1 MQYETWAELQRA
13 AERLSPER
21 MKAAVAIVECLAYL
35 GVNAMELL
43 VDQAQGLRIGAEQY
57 GDFDDKPRNMAT
69 EAKSEATDGCNYS
82 RRKIVALRREINEW
96 IRLNETFARAHGQ
109 ARELERNVGT

>member
-35 GVNAMELL
+35 GPQALELL
-43 VDQAQGLRIGAEQY
+43 VDEAQGLRVGALQY
-57 GDFDDKPRNMAT
+57 GDWGDDDRNMAT
-69 EAKSEATDGCNYS
+69 MAREEARDGAVYA
-82 RRKIVALRREINEW
+82 RRKMVQTKRELARWEE
-96 IRLNETFARAHGQ
+96 LHETFARAHGQ